1 MSSPLVPSFLPQDA
15 QTDAALPDPARIL
28 ELRVNP
34 SSVRLYPAPPLS
46 VSNDTLAAT
55 ALTPGTASLD
65 IPSLCLLRG
74 TLDDFLQYSRQE
86 ASKWLIDLAHDICDP
101 AERRGSLLAW
111 KEPEKQWRPVSPIDP
126 LTASVYRYDLPT
138 GITVGLSKISLRVR
152 KSATTL
158 SGQPGT
164 MGDRVRRRDGMCWVT
179 RMLSPLS
186 NSHILPKRMGDHLGR
201 LIFGKFTSFGASN
214 LPPPASI
221 YSEVFGVCLT
231 SNLDRYFD
239 TYDMGFRYVSP
250 NIYECHVFTAQA
262 GTVTIAGE
270 ASTTEM
276 ASMFPALHGHPARP
290 PQPQHPDNPP
300 PGLFRWHYLQCVLR
314 KFAHNDYKSLA
325 NIAYS
330 EMPIKMEGD
339 SDDEGTDSEAEW
351 PSKGFDLGRQV
362 EDSLA
367 EREERRHATAQW
379 IAAS

>member
-1 MSSPLVPSFLPQDA
+1 MSLVPSLQPQDA
-15 QTDAALPDPARIL
+15 EPDATPPDAPGTAIL
-28 ELRVNP
+28 ELRVDSP
-34 SSVRLYPAPPLS
+34 SIRLYPPPPPTIS
-46 VSNDTLAAT
+46 DDTLAAT
-55 ALTPGTASLD
+55 AMTPGTSSPD
-65 IPSLCLLRG
+65 TPSLCLLRG
-74 TLDDFLQYSRQE
+74 TLGDFLQYSRQE
-86 ASKWLIDLAHDICDP
+86 ASKWLLDLAHDICDP
-101 AERRGSLLAW
+101 AYRRGSLLVW
-111 KEPEKQWRPVSPIDP
+111 KDQRWCPVPATDP
-126 LTASVYRYDLPT
+126 LISSVYRYDLPA
-138 GITVGLSKISLRVR
+138 GITVALSKISLRAG
-152 KSATTL
+152 KSVSTENEDATA
-158 SGQPGT
+158 
-164 MGDRVRRRDGMCWVT
+164 MADRVKRRDGMCWVIGAV
-179 RMLSPLS
+179 RPLS

-262 GTVTIAGE
+262 GTVHTIAGE
-270 ASTTEM
+270 FPTETEM
-276 ASMFPALHGHPARP
+276 ASTLPALHGHPARP

-325 NIAYS
+325 NITYP
-330 EMPIKMEGD
+330 ELPIKMEGD
-339 SDDEGTDSEAEW
+339 SDDEGTDSEADW

-367 EREERRHATAQW
+367 EREERQQAVAQW